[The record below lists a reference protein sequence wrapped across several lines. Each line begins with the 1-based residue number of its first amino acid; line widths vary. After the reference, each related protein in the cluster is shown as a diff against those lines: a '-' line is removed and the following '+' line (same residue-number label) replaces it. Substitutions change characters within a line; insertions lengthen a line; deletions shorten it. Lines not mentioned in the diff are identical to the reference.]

1 MTNNFIGGIY
11 MLNENYILKDKN
23 YLALMLF
30 IFIMISFQSWHFSSL
45 AAQNQELININK
57 EVLSSYK
64 DLIDNHIK
72 YSEDVCYVKS
82 TAEHLEKQNKELI
95 QKTERL
101 NNFFFNQT
109 DQ

>member
-1 MTNNFIGGIY
+1 V
-11 MLNENYILKDKN
+11 LNENYILKDKN
-23 YLALMLF
+23 YLALILF

-45 AAQNQELININK
+45 TTQNRELIDLNK

-64 DLIDNHIK
+64 DLIDNHIR
-72 YSEDVCYVKS
+72 YSENICYVKS
-82 TAEHLEKQNKELI
+82 TAEHLEKQNEELM

-101 NNFFFNQT
+101 NNFFFSQT

>member
-1 MTNNFIGGIY
+1 

-23 YLALMLF
+23 YLALILF

-45 AAQNQELININK
+45 TTQNRELIDLNR

-72 YSEDVCYVKS
+72 YSENICYVKS
-82 TAEHLEKQNKELI
+82 TAEHLEKQNEELM

-101 NNFFFNQT
+101 NNFFFSQT